1 VDRPGTFDRL
11 TRWER
16 FGLVCLFA
24 VVALFGCLVEIRT
37 TFRSRRMGDLN
48 CYLRP
53 AWAIRTGGNIYQ
65 ILDDCGWHYNY
76 PPLLAILMTP
86 LADAP
91 AGADR
96 AGMLPYSVSV
106 AVWYVINVACLALGV
121 HWLARALEERAAD
134 PRVRWQPAGCRGWW
148 ALRVLPV
155 LACLVPIGH
164 TLMRG
169 QTNLV
174 VLLCLCG
181 MTVALLRG
189 RNGRAGWWLA
199 WPICIKVYPAF
210 LLLYPVVRREWR
222 FLGGTAA
229 GLLVGLVLIPVVALG
244 PIRTRDYYVEY
255 YRVTLAPGL
264 GIGDDL
270 SRSGELTHITS
281 TDSQSLLAALHN
293 NLHPDRA
300 TRPSDA
306 SATLRMVSYLI
317 GGLLTAISFWATGR
331 KRTPAGPDIPLIL
344 GALILNML
352 LLCPVCH
359 LHYFCL
365 GLPLVM
371 GLLASAWE
379 RRPAPQLGW
388 PLACLL
394 AASIIFIVLPN
405 LPGLGML
412 LRERGCALCS
422 ALLLWA
428 AAVVCLRKRSQD
440 ASSSLSPVSA
450 PERAAA

>member
-1 VDRPGTFDRL
+1 VGV
-11 TRWER
+11 
-16 FGLVCLFA
+16 VCFFA
-24 VVALFGCLVEIRT
+24 VLILFGCLVEIRT
-37 TFRSRRMGDLN
+37 TFLSRRMGDLN

-53 AWAIRTGGNIYQ
+53 AWALRTGGDIYQ

-86 LADAP
+86 LADPP

-96 AGMLPYSVSV
+96 TGMLPYSVSV
-106 AVWYVINVACLALGV
+106 AIWYLINVACLALGV
-121 HWLARALEERAAD
+121 HWLARALEEQAAD
-134 PRVRWQPAGCRGWW
+134 PRVRRQPAGCRGWW
-148 ALRVLPV
+148 ALRMLPV

-169 QTNLV
+169 QSNLI
-174 VLLCLCG
+174 VLLCLCA
-181 MTVALLRG
+181 MMAALLRG
-189 RNGRAGWWLA
+189 RSGRAGWWLA

-210 LLLYPVVRREWR
+210 LLLYPVVRRDWR
-222 FLGGTAA
+222 FLGGAAA
-229 GLLVGLVLIPVVALG
+229 GLLVGLILIPVIALG
-244 PIRTRDYYVEY
+244 RARTRDCYRDY

-264 GIGDDL
+264 GIGEDL

-306 SATLRMVSYLI
+306 SPTLRMVSYLI
-317 GGLLTAISFWATGR
+317 GGLLTAVTFWAAGW
-331 KRTPAGPDIPLIL
+331 KRTPAGPDILL
-344 GALILNML
+344 VVGALVLNML

-371 GLLASAWE
+371 GLLASFWE
-379 RRPAPQLGW
+379 RHPAPQLSQ
-388 PLACLL
+388 PLAGLL
-394 AASIIFIVLPN
+394 AANIVLMILPN

-412 LRERGCALCS
+412 LRERGFALYS

-428 AAVVCLRKRSQD
+428 AAVVCLRKRSRD
-440 ASSSLSPVSA
+440 AGSSVSPASA
-450 PERAAA
+450 PGRAAA